1 MPVERGATNGSGT
14 GRFSGAYAYVLQKI
28 CERDAHNSM
37 PCILDL
43 GDSEW
48 DNWDRMLAEKVA
60 ALIAERNGKPLRVM
74 SHMLPPN
81 LPPPYER
88 GGRRRFIIEPTDE
101 IRLVSTELRTA

>member
-14 GRFSGAYAYVLQKI
+14 GRFPGTYAYVLQKI
-28 CERDAHNSM
+28 CERDAYMSM
-37 PCILDL
+37 PCILDRQ
-43 GDSEW
+43 DW
-48 DNWDRMLAEKVA
+48 DNWEQEKAEKVA